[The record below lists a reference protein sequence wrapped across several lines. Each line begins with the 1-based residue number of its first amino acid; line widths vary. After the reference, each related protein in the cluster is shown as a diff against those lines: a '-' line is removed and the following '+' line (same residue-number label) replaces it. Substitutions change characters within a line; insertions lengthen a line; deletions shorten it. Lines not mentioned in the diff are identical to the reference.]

1 MATRRTP
8 AQNKI
13 ALCPVTTGAD
23 HLKRR
28 AQPRFVIDDLATIL
42 VHLWRDPVQAIAAA
56 FHAGFEFIARFRL
69 WLPFFHRQVHHNTFP
84 AFGLFF
90 ETWKP
95 ARPVLLRLR
104 LKHAIKQPGLFHI
117 RQRQFGCD
125 SAYLHFGKLASSD
138 HTNTATAVI
147 NDV

>member
-1 MATRRTP
+1 MATWRTP
-8 AQNKI
+8 AQNEI
-13 ALCPVTTGAD
+13 ALGPVTTGPH

-28 AQPRFVIDDLATIL
+28 TQPRFVIDYFSAVLI
-42 VHLWRDPVQAIAAA
+42 HLWRDPVQAIVTALY
-56 FHAGFEFIARFRL
+56 AGFQFITRFRL
-69 WLPFFHRQVHHNTFP
+69 WLPFFHRQIYHNTFP
-84 AFGLFF
+84 TLGIFP
-90 ETWKP
+90 EPWKYI
-95 ARPVLLRLR
+95 RPVLLRLR

-125 SAYLHFGKLASSD
+125 SAYLHFGKLASAD